1 MTEYE
6 NVGVHVEIPEIETE
20 NLEFDIESAQLVV
33 DGKEIYHLEP
43 TVEHKEEVDTE

>member
-6 NVGVHVEIPEIETE
+6 NVGVHVEIPEIDSED
-20 NLEFDIESAQLVV
+20 LEFDIESAQLVV

-43 TVEHKEEVDTE
+43 RVEYKEAVE